1 MKCLSLLGCVAL
13 FACAKS
19 SSNDDAGPAGGG
31 GAATAVTSGAGSGA
45 GATAIPDAAAGTAGT
60 GGSTDST
67 IGDGA
72 IATSDGAAGTVTG
85 SGGAASGGA
94 VSASTY
100 PALTGPWNSNPAPA
114 SKAEQLG
121 QLATLTS
128 LTTDQ
133 LIARST
139 GAMNQPL
146 GYAPESATWLD
157 LIQASALA
165 LNDQELAA
173 YKKNGFVISQRQK
186 YANFFYGYQT
196 IYAADLPVYVSAD
209 SILYALH
216 RSYDKIL
223 MTVESSYLTVTLKQL
238 LAGLRTS
245 LATAAIGDN
254 AKHDLGLLLGVA
266 TGLLDPKATGI
277 DTEMQAL
284 INKATVAAGMDTVT
298 LFGTNRMI
306 DFSQFTPRGHYN
318 DGGAMAQYFR
328 AMMWL
333 GRTELRLV
341 EVDPFGTR
349 VLVRR
354 EIEDVLALD
363 ELVTPDLRAQ
373 WDCIEQ
379 IITLFVGEA
388 DYMTLPQVQQ
398 LHDALGIAVSTD
410 LATITDQTLLDTI
423 DAGNYGVQR
432 ICSQLMEVDDGVTTL
447 PNSFAFMGQR
457 YTVDSNVFTKV
468 VYPNVQERMMPN
480 PLDVAFAAL
489 GNDQAAPLLR
499 SELDTY
505 GYAPSLAK
513 ARQLVEWHDADY
525 WDSSLYTFWLSALR
539 ELSGGQYDATTL
551 PAIARTEAWGRRL
564 LNTQLASWAE
574 LRHNTVLY
582 AKQSYTGMALC
593 EYPDGYV
600 DPYPGLFGRL
610 RELGTMA
617 VQRLATVLPSTSGTD
632 SPAVS
637 YFRTFTDVA
646 SRLESLANEE
656 LAGAT
661 RTQADLDFLN
671 DAVVTKRQSVGC
683 SSITVPSGW
692 YAKLFYLSDDALDS
706 NPTVVDVHTQPTD
719 AGGNAVGRVLHVGTG
734 NPRLMVLSVDS
745 CQGPR
750 AYAGVVSAYF
760 EQITDNFKRM
770 TDQEWSAQI
779 NAATPDDVPW
789 MQDLVVR

>member
-19 SSNDDAGPAGGG
+19 PTNDNAGHMG
-31 GAATAVTSGAGSGA
+31 GAGTAGTSGAGSGA
-45 GATAIPDAAAGTAGT
+45 GATATSDAAAGTAGT
-60 GGSTDST
+60 GGSSDSA
-67 IGDGA
+67 IGGGA
-72 IATSDGAAGTVTG
+72 IATSDAAAGTVTG
-85 SGGAASGGA
+85 SGGVASGGA
-94 VSASTY
+94 VSPSTY

-114 SKAEQLG
+114 DRAAQQG

-186 YANFFYGYQT
+186 YPNFFYGYQT

-223 MTVESSYLTVTLKQL
+223 MTVESSYLTVTLQQL

-245 LATAAIGDN
+245 LATATMGDN
-254 AKHDLGLLLGVA
+254 SLHDLGLLLGVA
-266 TGLLDPKATGI
+266 AGLLDPKATGI

-298 LFGTNRMI
+298 LFGTDRMI

-341 EVDPFGTR
+341 DVDLSGKR
-349 VLVRR
+349 ALVRR

-373 WDCIEQ
+373 WDSIEQ

-388 DYMTLPQVQQ
+388 DYMTLPQVRQ
-398 LHDALGIAVSTD
+398 LHDALGIAASTD

-468 VYPNVQERMMPN
+468 VYPNVPQRMMPN

-505 GYAPSLAK
+505 GYASSLAK
-513 ARQLVEWHDADY
+513 ARQLVEWHGADY

-539 ELSGGQYDATTL
+539 KLSGGQYDATTL

-582 AKQSYTGMALC
+582 AKQSYTGMPMC

-600 DPYPGLFGRL
+600 DPYPGLYGRL

-617 VQRLATVLPSTSGTD
+617 VQRLATVLPTTSGTD

-671 DAVVTKRQSVGC
+671 DAVVVKKKSVGC
-683 SSITVPSGW
+683 SSVDAPGGW
-692 YAKLFYLSDDALDS
+692 YAKLFYLGDDALDF
-706 NPTVVDVHTQPTD
+706 NPTIVDVHTQPTD
-719 AGGNAVGRVLHVGTG
+719 AGGNVVGRVLHVGTG

-760 EQITDNFKRM
+760 EQITDNFNRM

-779 NAATPDDVPW
+779 KAATPDDVPW

>member
-1 MKCLSLLGCVAL
+1 
-13 FACAKS
+13 
-19 SSNDDAGPAGGG
+19 
-31 GAATAVTSGAGSGA
+31 
-45 GATAIPDAAAGTAGT
+45 
-60 GGSTDST
+60 
-67 IGDGA
+67 
-72 IATSDGAAGTVTG
+72 
-85 SGGAASGGA
+85 
-94 VSASTY
+94 
-100 PALTGPWNSNPAPA
+100 
-114 SKAEQLG
+114 
-121 QLATLTS
+121 LAT

-139 GAMNQPL
+139 GAMSQPL

-165 LNDQELAA
+165 LNDQELTT

-186 YANFFYGYQT
+186 YANFFSGYQA
-196 IYAADLPVYVSAD
+196 IYAADLPIYVSAD

-223 MTVESSYLTVTLKQL
+223 MTVESSYLSVTLKQV
-238 LAGLRTS
+238 LAGVRATI
-245 LATAAIGDN
+245 ATASIGDN

-266 TGLLDPKATGI
+266 AGLLDPKATGI

-284 INKATVAAGMDTVT
+284 ITKATAATGMETVNI
-298 LFGTNRMI
+298 FGTDRTI

-341 EVDPFGTR
+341 DVDQSGTR
-349 VLVRR
+349 RLVRR

-363 ELVTPDLRAQ
+363 ELFTPELRAQ
-373 WDCIEQ
+373 WDSMEQ
-379 IITLFVGEA
+379 IIALFVGEA

-398 LHDALGIAVSTD
+398 LRDALGIAASTD
-410 LATITDQTLLDTI
+410 LDTITDQRLLETI

-432 ICSQLMEVDDGVTTL
+432 ICSQLMEVDDGVTSL
-447 PNSFAFMGQR
+447 PNSFAFLGQR
-457 YTVDSNVFTKV
+457 YTVDSYVFTKV
-468 VYPNVQERMMPN
+468 VFPNTTQRRMMPN

-505 GYAPSLAK
+505 AYAPSLAK
-513 ARQLVEWHDADY
+513 ARQLVEWHDAGY
-525 WDSSLYTFWLSALR
+525 WDSSIYTLWMSALR
-539 ELSGGQYDATTL
+539 ELSAGKYDPTAL
-551 PAIARTEAWGRRL
+551 PAIAHTEAWGRRL

-600 DPYPGLFGRL
+600 DPYPGLYGRL
-610 RELGTMA
+610 KDLGTMA
-617 VQRLATVLPSTSGTD
+617 AAQLSLVLPSTSGST
-632 SPAVS
+632 PAAVS
-637 YFRTFTDVA
+637 YFQTLADVA
-646 SRLESLANEE
+646 SRLAILANEE

-671 DAVVTKRQSVGC
+671 DAVVIKRQSMGC
-683 SSITVPSGW
+683 TSVNVASGW
-692 YAKLFYLSDDALDS
+692 YAKLFYLSDDALDA
-706 NPTVVDVHTQPTD
+706 NPTIVDVHTEPSD
-719 AGGNAVGRVLHVGTG
+719 ADGNLVGRVLHVATG

>member
-1 MKCLSLLGCVAL
+1 MKCLSLLGCLAL

-19 SSNDDAGPAGGG
+19 PTNDNAGPAGGG
-31 GAATAVTSGAGSGA
+31 GAGTAGTSGAGSGA
-45 GATAIPDAAAGTAGT
+45 GATATPDAAAGTAGT
-60 GGSTDST
+60 GGSSDSA
-67 IGDGA
+67 IVGGA
-72 IATSDGAAGTVTG
+72 LAVSDAAAGTVTG

-94 VSASTY
+94 VSPSTY

-114 SKAEQLG
+114 DRAAQQG

-139 GAMNQPL
+139 GAMSQPL

-196 IYAADLPVYVSAD
+196 IYAADLPIYVSAD

-216 RSYDKIL
+216 RSYDRIL
-223 MTVESSYLTVTLKQL
+223 MTVESSYLSSTLKQL

-245 LATAAIGDN
+245 LATAGIGDN
-254 AKHDLGLLLGVA
+254 SQHDLGLLLGVA
-266 TGLLDPKATGI
+266 AGLLDSQATGI
-277 DTEMQAL
+277 DTEMKTL

-298 LFGTNRMI
+298 LFGTDRMI

-341 EVDPFGTR
+341 DVDSSGKR

-373 WDCIEQ
+373 WDSIEQ

-410 LATITDQTLLDTI
+410 LATITDQKLLDTI

-513 ARQLVEWHDADY
+513 ARQLVEWHDAGY

-539 ELSGGQYDATTL
+539 ELSAGKYDATTL

-582 AKQSYTGMALC
+582 AKQSFTGMALC

-600 DPYPGLFGRL
+600 DPYPGMYGRL

-617 VQRLATVLPSTSGTD
+617 VQRLAQVLPTTSGTD

-637 YFRTFTDVA
+637 YFRTLADVA

-692 YAKLFYLSDDALDS
+692 YAKLFYLGDDALDS
-706 NPTVVDVHTQPTD
+706 NPTIVDVHTQPTD
-719 AGGNAVGRVLHVGTG
+719 AGGAVVGRVLHVATG

-789 MQDLVVR
+789 MQDLIVR

>member
-1 MKCLSLLGCVAL
+1 
-13 FACAKS
+13 
-19 SSNDDAGPAGGG
+19 
-31 GAATAVTSGAGSGA
+31 
-45 GATAIPDAAAGTAGT
+45 
-60 GGSTDST
+60 
-67 IGDGA
+67 
-72 IATSDGAAGTVTG
+72 
-85 SGGAASGGA
+85 
-94 VSASTY
+94 
-100 PALTGPWNSNPAPA
+100 
-114 SKAEQLG
+114 
-121 QLATLTS
+121 
-128 LTTDQ
+128 
-133 LIARST
+133 
-139 GAMNQPL
+139 
-146 GYAPESATWLD
+146 
-157 LIQASALA
+157 
-165 LNDQELAA
+165 
-173 YKKNGFVISQRQK
+173 
-186 YANFFYGYQT
+186 
-196 IYAADLPVYVSAD
+196 
-209 SILYALH
+209 
-216 RSYDKIL
+216 
-223 MTVESSYLTVTLKQL
+223 
-238 LAGLRTS
+238 
-245 LATAAIGDN
+245 
-254 AKHDLGLLLGVA
+254 
-266 TGLLDPKATGI
+266 
-277 DTEMQAL
+277 
-284 INKATVAAGMDTVT
+284 
-298 LFGTNRMI
+298 
-306 DFSQFTPRGHYN
+306 
-318 DGGAMAQYFR
+318 
-328 AMMWL
+328 
-333 GRTELRLV
+333 
-341 EVDPFGTR
+341 
-349 VLVRR
+349 
-354 EIEDVLALD
+354 
-363 ELVTPDLRAQ
+363 
-373 WDCIEQ
+373 
-379 IITLFVGEA
+379 
-388 DYMTLPQVQQ
+388 
-398 LHDALGIAVSTD
+398 
-410 LATITDQTLLDTI
+410 
-423 DAGNYGVQR
+423 
-432 ICSQLMEVDDGVTTL
+432 MEVDDGVTTL

-468 VYPNVQERMMPN
+468 VYPSVPQRMMPN

-489 GNDQAAPLLR
+489 GDDQAAPLLR

-513 ARQLVEWHDADY
+513 ARQLVEWHDAGY

-582 AKQSYTGMALC
+582 AKQSYTGMPLC

-617 VQRLATVLPSTSGTD
+617 VQRLATVLPTTSGTD

-671 DAVVTKRQSVGC
+671 DAVVVKKKSVGC
-683 SSITVPSGW
+683 SSINAPGGW
-692 YAKLFYLSDDALDS
+692 YAKLFYLGDDALDS

-719 AGGNAVGRVLHVGTG
+719 AGGAVVGRVLHVATG